1 MGFWDIESFEDGAD
15 DENNTIWYNVSIE
28 SSSHS
33 LERWLCN
40 ESNFITNDDTFAELY
55 ENVEWR
61 KQDEIT
67 IERFEDIILYSN
79 MSKNVT
85 RKYKRPK
92 DRQIRKAYSLF
103 YEYSETILGEDED
116 EKPRKEFEKNARVVS
131 NIDDN
136 NFKADDDYDTAVFQR
151 TSSNGEDPLVEV
163 ITSKNDIKVV
173 IEMPLVKK
181 KDIKVNAYEGC
192 LEVYTD
198 NIQKRKYR
206 HVIDIP
212 SDVDI
217 TSGKSTYRNGILE
230 VVFRKKMK
238 GYS

>member
-1 MGFWDIESFEDGAD
+1 MGFWDIESFEDEAD
-15 DENNTIWYNVSIE
+15 DGNHTIWYNASFE
-28 SSSHS
+28 SSTRS

-40 ESNFITNDDTFAELY
+40 ESNFITNDDMFAELY

-61 KQDEIT
+61 KQDEIAN
-67 IERFEDIILYSN
+67 ERFEDIILYSN
-79 MSKNVT
+79 VSKNVT
-85 RKYKRPK
+85 RKYKSPK

-103 YEYSETILGEDED
+103 YEYLETILGED

-136 NFKADDDYDTAVFQR
+136 NSKADDDYDTAVFQR
-151 TSSNGEDPLVEV
+151 TSSNREDPLVEV
-163 ITSKNDIKVV
+163 ITSKNDVKVV

-198 NIQKRKYR
+198 NIQETKYR

>member
-15 DENNTIWYNVSIE
+15 DENNTIWCNASFE
-28 SSSHS
+28 SSTRS

-40 ESNFITNDDTFAELY
+40 ESNFITNDDMYAELY

-67 IERFEDIILYSN
+67 NERFEDIILYSN

-85 RKYKRPK
+85 RKYKSPK

-103 YEYSETILGEDED
+103 YEYLETILGED
-116 EKPRKEFEKNARVVS
+116 EKPRKEFEKNARVVC

-136 NFKADDDYDTAVFQR
+136 NSEADDDYDIAVFQR
-151 TSSNGEDPLVEV
+151 TSCKGEDPLVEV
-163 ITSKNDIKVV
+163 IRSRNEVKVV
-173 IEMPLVKK
+173 IEMPLVNK
-181 KDIKVNAYEGC
+181 KDIKVYAYDGC
-192 LEVYTD
+192 LEVYAD
-198 NIQKRKYR
+198 NIQERKCR

-217 TSGKSTYRNGILE
+217 NSGKSTYRNGILE

-238 GYS
+238 RYS

>member
-1 MGFWDIESFEDGAD
+1 MDFWDIESFEDEDD
-15 DENNTIWYNVSIE
+15 DENHTIWYNVSFK
-28 SSSHS
+28 SSSRS
-33 LERWLCN
+33 VERWLCN
-40 ESNFITNDDTFAELY
+40 DSNFITNDDTFAELY

-79 MSKNVT
+79 TSKNVS

-103 YEYSETILGEDED
+103 YEYSETILGED

-136 NFKADDDYDTAVFQR
+136 NFKADDDYDTAVFQSI
-151 TSSNGEDPLVEV
+151 SSKREDPLVEV
-163 ITSKNDIKVV
+163 ITSKNDVKVV

-198 NIQKRKYR
+198 NIQERKYR

-238 GYS
+238 GHS

>member
-1 MGFWDIESFEDGAD
+1 LGFWDIESFEDKAD
-15 DENNTIWYNVSIE
+15 DENHTIWYNVSFE
-28 SSSHS
+28 SSSRS
-33 LERWLCN
+33 LERCLCN
-40 ESNFITNDDTFAELY
+40 ESNFITHDNTFAELY
-55 ENVEWR
+55 KNIEWR
-61 KQDEIT
+61 KQDGIT
-67 IERFEDIILYSN
+67 IEMLEDIILYSN

-85 RKYKRPK
+85 RKYKRP
-92 DRQIRKAYSLF
+92 RYGRIRKVYSLF
-103 YEYSETILGEDED
+103 YEYSETILGEDE
-116 EKPRKEFEKNARVVS
+116 KPRKEFEKNARVS

-136 NFKADDDYDTAVFQR
+136 NYKAHDDYDTAVFQR
-151 TSSNGEDPLVEV
+151 TSSSREDPLVEV
-163 ITSKNDIKVV
+163 ITSKNDVKVV

>member
-1 MGFWDIESFEDGAD
+1 MGFWDIESFEDEAD
-15 DENNTIWYNVSIE
+15 DENHTIWYNISFE
-28 SSSHS
+28 SSSRFI
-33 LERWLCN
+33 ERWLCN

-79 MSKNVT
+79 TSKNVS

-103 YEYSETILGEDED
+103 YEYSETILGEDE
-116 EKPRKEFEKNARVVS
+116 PRKEFEKNPRVVS

-136 NFKADDDYDTAVFQR
+136 NFKADDDYDTAVFQSI
-151 TSSNGEDPLVEV
+151 SSKREDPLVEV
-163 ITSKNDIKVV
+163 ITSKKDVKVV

-198 NIQKRKYR
+198 NIQERKYR

-238 GYS
+238 G